1 MKLKVGSQAFVL
13 DVQNQLVKQGIV
25 IAENK
30 QKTIDKVHVTYDI
43 KFDDNKVES
52 FIDDLINVQIF
63 DSIKRLRQIMIIN
76 ATQAIDDLISHIKIT
91 TKPLVEKTNISNDKV
106 VVKSDVQIIQQKDNN
121 NIIENIQQESKT
133 KKVKIR
139 VGDELIET
147 EVAINDLT

>member
-43 KFDDNKVES
+43 KFDDNKIES

-76 ATQAIDDLISHIKIT
+76 ATQAIDDLISHIKIN
-91 TKPLVEKTNISNDKV
+91 KQIETNVSNDKI
-106 VVKSDVQIIQQKDNN
+106 VVKNDVQIIQQKDNIN
-121 NIIENIQQESKT
+121 NIQQESKT

-139 VGDELIET
+139 VGDELVET
-147 EVAINDLT
+147 EVDINDLT

>member
-43 KFDDNKVES
+43 QFDDNKIES

-76 ATQAIDDLISHIKIT
+76 ATQAIDDLISHIKVN
-91 TKPLVEKTNISNDKV
+91 KQLVETSELEARNPYAISKLATDQLIC
-106 VVKSDVQIIQQKDNN
+106 QI
-121 NIIENIQQESKT
+121 SK
-133 KKVKIR
+133 KKKIR
-139 VGDELIET
+139 CVLLIFYW
-147 EVAINDLT
+147 

>member
-43 KFDDNKVES
+43 KFDDNKIES

-76 ATQAIDDLISHIKIT
+76 ATQAIDDLISHIKINNQI
-91 TKPLVEKTNISNDKV
+91 ETNVSNDKI
-106 VVKSDVQIIQQKDNN
+106 VVKSDVQIIQQKDNMN
-121 NIIENIQQESKT
+121 NIQQESKT

-139 VGDELIET
+139 VGDELVET
-147 EVAINDLT
+147 EVNINDLI